1 MTVQPMMMPPK
12 AIPNEAMQNKAM
24 QNKAEQNKVMPL
36 NTAQQGLWLGH
47 TLNENKALFN
57 TAECIAFEGRV
68 DSKQLV
74 FAIEQAVKESECL
87 YCHFVEGEDQTP
99 YIHPAQCE
107 VPITTHVLTS
117 KIIDIDEEREEVKAW
132 AQHDIALPLD
142 LSHGLPCR
150 FTILHGATNDYLY
163 NCVHHIA
170 LDGFGTT
177 LMFQRIAEIYTAR
190 IAEKV
195 VSPNPFG
202 AFDAVLDEDMKR
214 VTSGTYAKAKNF
226 WLETLETYP
235 QPSSYSDKVAP
246 ITADFYRTSAGIN
259 ATVWKSLTTICEAN
273 KLTWADVFLA
283 VLCAHLKQQTGDNA
297 IMLGMMVMN
306 RLGSKSLTVPSMQMN
321 IVPLV
326 MTFDPQDDLISSAK
340 KIAQHK
346 KTMRRFQHYRYED
359 LRRDL
364 HRIGGE
370 QRLFGA
376 LVNIMPFDHPLHYGN
391 LAAQTLNLS
400 AGPVEDI
407 TIELHSKTEGLPSID
422 FDANPDVYSWE
433 QLSTLQNG
441 LLTLIAQWVTEPS
454 LTVDSLLDRQHADA
468 RLSALIKGT
477 DATQL
482 PSIHGQVIERINE
495 QALLYPNN
503 VAIEQQTPAG
513 LQQTTYQ
520 QLISLS
526 QQAAWALK
534 QQGVQRGDR
543 VAVAMSRSVQQVIA
557 QLAVM
562 HCGAVYVPLDP
573 EQPMERQ
580 QSIVKQANI
589 QTLITE
595 AEYQHALTPLAIPTM
610 LLAGHLL
617 SDGLHYEPMQY
628 EPMQYK
634 SMHCEPVLA
643 DDVAYVMF
651 TSGSTGE
658 PKGVEISHGALNH
671 FSAAGATTYGIT
683 TEDRVLQFAPFN
695 FDASI
700 EEVFVTLTQ
709 GATLILRT
717 DAMLESMPAFVDAI
731 EQADITVLD
740 LPTAFWNE
748 WVVSLHAGVA
758 SIPTT
763 LQHVIIGGEAVY
775 PEQLAQWQTAV
786 AQAIPVR
793 TISLFN
799 TYGPTESTV
808 VATSCDLQA
817 QSSYTTALPI
827 GLPLP
832 GVNALILDHAN
843 QPANI
848 GELVLLG
855 PTLAQGYIGLTHP
868 AFTTMLIGE
877 APCRAYRT
885 GDRVTFL
892 DGQIVYL
899 GRIDNEFKISGY
911 RIQPGEVESHLLALN
926 TVTEASV
933 QGVVYP
939 NGIRRLIAFIAVP
952 ENVELDVKDIKQQLS
967 EHLPP
972 AMIPTDYRFFN
983 TLPKTT
989 SNKVDRKALLASYD
1003 NVSTEV
1009 ALATET
1015 EQRVST
1021 IWQQILGV
1029 SGLHSQAN
1037 FFELGGQSLQT
1048 IQIVNRLAAEFG
1060 VTVKVSDV
1068 FDHPVL
1074 SEFCQY
1080 LDVMQVQSEDE
1091 VEMVW

>member
-1 MTVQPMMMPPK
+1 M
-12 AIPNEAMQNKAM
+12 
-24 QNKAEQNKVMPL
+24 

-68 DSKQLV
+68 DNEQLV

-99 YIHPAQCE
+99 YMQPAQCE

-117 KIIDIDEEREEVKAW
+117 KIIDVDVEREAVKAW
-132 AQHDIALPLD
+132 AQHDIVQPLD
-142 LSHGLPCR
+142 LFRGLPCR

-177 LMFQRIAEIYTAR
+177 LMFQRVAEIYTAR
-190 IAEKV
+190 VAGKA

-202 AFDAVLDEDMKR
+202 AFDAVLEEDAKR
-214 VTSGTYAKAKNF
+214 VSSGAYAKAKQF
-226 WLETLETYP
+226 WLETLEAYP

-246 ITADFYRTSAGIN
+246 ITADFHRTSSGIS
-259 ATVWKSLTTICEAN
+259 ATVWKQLTAICEAN

-407 TIELHSKTEGLPSID
+407 TVELHSKTEGLPSID
-422 FDANPDVYSWE
+422 FDANPSAYSVE
-433 QLSTLQNG
+433 QLSSLQNG
-441 LLTLIAQWVTEPS
+441 LLTLIAQWVAEPT
-454 LTVDSLLDRQHADA
+454 LTVDNLLDRQHADA
-468 RLSALIKGT
+468 RLAALITGADMAK
-477 DATQL
+477 L
-482 PSIHGQVIERINE
+482 PSMDSQVIERIND

-503 VAIEQQTPAG
+503 VAIEQQTPTG

-610 LLAGHLL
+610 LLAGHLRGE
-617 SDGLHYEPMQY
+617 GLHYESVHY
-628 EPMQYK
+628 
-634 SMHCEPVLA
+634 EPVLA

-671 FSAAGATTYGIT
+671 FAAAGASTYGIT
-683 TEDRVLQFAPFN
+683 SEDRVLQFAPFN

-709 GATLILRT
+709 GATLVLRT

-731 EQADITVLD
+731 EQADVTVLD

-786 AQAIPVR
+786 AQTTPAR

-877 APCRAYRT
+877 TPCRAYRT

-926 TVTEASV
+926 MVTEASV

-952 ENVELDVKDIKQQLS
+952 ENIELDAKHIKQQLS

-1080 LDVMQVQSEDE
+1080 LDEMQVQSEDE
-1091 VEMVW
+1091 VEMVWS

>member
-1 MTVQPMMMPPK
+1 VVAYRSENGGVNMAVQPPMMSPK
-12 AIPNEAMQNKAM
+12 AIQNKLM
-24 QNKAEQNKVMPL
+24 SL

-68 DSKQLV
+68 DSEQLV

-87 YCHFVEGEDQTP
+87 YCHFAEGEDQTP
-99 YIHPAQCE
+99 YMQPAQCE
-107 VPITTHVLTS
+107 VAITAHVLTS
-117 KIIDIDEEREEVKAW
+117 KIIDADAEREAVKAW
-132 AQHDIALPLD
+132 AQHDIAQPLD
-142 LSHGLPCR
+142 LSRGLPCR

-177 LMFQRIAEIYTAR
+177 LIFQRIAEIYTAR
-190 IAEKV
+190 IAALE

-202 AFDAVLDEDMKR
+202 AFDAVLDEDTKR
-214 VTSGTYAKAKNF
+214 VTSGTYAKAKKF
-226 WLETLETYP
+226 WLETLEAYP

-246 ITADFYRTSAGIN
+246 ITADFHRTSSGIN
-259 ATVWKSLTTICEAN
+259 ATVWKSLTTVCESN

-422 FDANPDVYSWE
+422 FDANPDVYSLD
-433 QLSTLQNG
+433 QLATLQSG
-441 LLTLIAQWVTEPS
+441 LLTLIAQWVIEPS

-468 RLSALIKGT
+468 RLTALIKGA
-477 DATQL
+477 DATLL

-520 QLISLS
+520 QLILSS
-526 QQAAWALK
+526 QQAACVLK
-534 QQGVQRGDR
+534 RQGVQRGDR

-589 QTLITE
+589 LTLITE
-595 AEYQHALTPLAIPTM
+595 AEYQHALNPLAIPTM
-610 LLAGHLL
+610 LLAGHLRGD
-617 SDGLHYEPMQY
+617 SLHYESVHY
-628 EPMQYK
+628 EP
-634 SMHCEPVLA
+634 VVA

-671 FSAAGATTYGIT
+671 FAAAGATTYGIT
-683 TEDRVLQFAPFN
+683 IEDRVLQFAPFN

-763 LQHVIIGGEAVY
+763 LQRVIIGGEAVY
-775 PEQLAQWQTAV
+775 PEQLVQWQTAI
-786 AQAIPVR
+786 AQVKPVR
-793 TISLFN
+793 SISLFN

-808 VATSCDLQA
+808 VATSCDLQT
-817 QSSYTTALPI
+817 QSSDSTALPI

-832 GVNALILDHAN
+832 GVSALILDHAN
-843 QPANI
+843 QPAAI

-877 APCRAYRT
+877 TPHRVYRT
-885 GDRVTFL
+885 GDRVTFS

-926 TVTEASV
+926 AVTEASV

-939 NGIRRLIAFIAVP
+939 NGIRRLIAFIAVL
-952 ENVELDVKDIKQQLS
+952 ENVELDAKQVKQQLS
-967 EHLPP
+967 EHLPL

-983 TLPKTT
+983 TLPKTA

-1080 LDVMQVQSEDE
+1080 LDEMQVQSEDE

>member
-1 MTVQPMMMPPK
+1 MTAQSTMM
-12 AIPNEAMQNKAM
+12 PNEALQNKATLS
-24 QNKAEQNKVMPL
+24 KARSNRLIPL

-47 TLNENKALFN
+47 TLNDNKALFN

-68 DSKQLV
+68 DSDQLV
-74 FAIEQAVKESECL
+74 LAIEQAVKESECL
-87 YCHFVEGEDQTP
+87 YCHFAEGEDQTP
-99 YIHPAQCE
+99 YMQAAQCV
-107 VPITTHVLTS
+107 VPIATHVLTT
-117 KIIDIDEEREEVKAW
+117 KMVDLDAEREAVKEW
-132 AQHDIALPLD
+132 AQHDIAQPLD

-190 IAEKV
+190 TARKD

-202 AFDAVLDEDMKR
+202 AFDAVLEEDAKR
-214 VTSGTYAKAKNF
+214 VSSGAYVKAKQF
-226 WLETLETYP
+226 WLETLEAYP

-246 ITADFYRTSAGIN
+246 ITADFHRTSSGIN
-259 ATVWKSLTTICEAN
+259 ATVWESLTAICEAN

-283 VLCAHLKQQTGDNA
+283 VLCAHLKQQTGNNA

-326 MTFDPQDDLISSAK
+326 MTFEPQDDLLSSAK

-346 KTMRRFQHYRYED
+346 KAMRRFQHYRYED
-359 LRRDL
+359 LRRNL
-364 HRIGGE
+364 QRIGGE

-376 LVNIMPFDHPLHYGN
+376 LVNIMPFDHPLRYGN
-391 LAAQTLNLS
+391 LSAQTLNLS

-422 FDANPDVYSWE
+422 FDANPSAYSVE
-433 QLSTLQNG
+433 QLSSLQSG
-441 LLTLIAQWVTEPS
+441 LLTLIAQWVTEPT
-454 LTVDSLLDRQHADA
+454 LTVDNLLDRQYADA
-468 RLSALIKGT
+468 RLATLITGA
-477 DATQL
+477 DMAPL
-482 PSIHGQVIERINE
+482 PSTSGQVIERINE
-495 QALLYPNN
+495 QALRYPNN
-503 VAIEQQTPAG
+503 VAIEQQSSAG
-513 LQQTTYQ
+513 LQQVTYQ
-520 QLISLS
+520 QLIMLS
-526 QQAAWALK
+526 KQAACVLK
-534 QQGVQRGDR
+534 QKGVQRGDR

-562 HCGAVYVPLDP
+562 YSGAVYVPLDP
-573 EQPMERQ
+573 EQPMDRQ
-580 QSIVKQANI
+580 QSIVKQVNI
-589 QTLITE
+589 QMLITE
-595 AEYQHALTPLAIPTM
+595 AEYQHAMVPLAIPTM
-610 LLAGHLL
+610 LLAGHLRG
-617 SDGLHYEPMQY
+617 DGLQY
-628 EPMQYK
+628 EPMHYE
-634 SMHCEPVLA
+634 SMHYGSVLA
-643 DDVAYVMF
+643 SEVAYVMF

-671 FSAAGATTYGIT
+671 FAAAGATTYGIT
-683 TEDRVLQFAPFN
+683 AEDRVLQFAPFN

-709 GATLILRT
+709 GATLVLRT
-717 DAMLESMPAFVDAI
+717 DVMLESMPAFVDAI
-731 EQADITVLD
+731 ELAGITVLD

-786 AQAIPVR
+786 AQATPAR

-817 QSSYTTALPI
+817 QSSYTKALPI

-855 PTLAQGYIGLTHP
+855 PTLAQGYIGLMHP
-868 AFTTMLIGE
+868 AFATMLIGE
-877 APCRAYRT
+877 KPCRAYRT

-911 RIQPGEVESHLLALN
+911 RVQPGEVEAHLLALN
-926 TVTEASV
+926 AVSEASV

-939 NGIRRLIAFIAVP
+939 NGVRRLIAFIAVP
-952 ENVELDVKDIKQQLS
+952 ENVELDVKQIKQQLS

-972 AMIPTDYRFFN
+972 AMIPTDYRFFE
-983 TLPKTT
+983 TLPKTA
-989 SNKVDRKALLASYD
+989 SNKVDRKGLLASYD

-1080 LDVMQVQSEDE
+1080 LDEMQVQSEDE